1 MIAHGR
7 GVTPSD
13 DPGPVTD
20 GPEAN
25 ARLTGALA
33 AVLLVLLAA
42 EGFTVLSVHK
52 LLVPHVFIGML
63 LIPPVLLKIGS
74 TLYRFGRYYSGSEA
88 YRRKGPPALV
98 LRLLGPFV
106 VALTVSVLGTGVV
119 LMFVSRSARHLW
131 LFLHKASFVLWFGAM
146 TIHVLGHLA
155 DTARLSPRDWYGP
168 ARRQV
173 RGAGIRQGA
182 VITSVAIGVLLGVV
196 LVGRARRW
204 L

>member
-1 MIAHGR
+1 MAEN
-7 GVTPSD
+7 
-13 DPGPVTD
+13 PGPVTD

-42 EGFTVLSVHK
+42 EGFTVLSVRK
-52 LLVPHVFIGML
+52 LLAPHVFIGML

-74 TLYRFGRYYSGSEA
+74 TTYRFVRYYLGSEA
-88 YRRKGPPALV
+88 YRRKGPPPVL

-119 LMFVSRSARHLW
+119 LMFVPRGSRHAW

-155 DTARLSPRDWYGP
+155 DTARLSPRDWYGRT
-168 ARRQV
+168 RREV
-173 RGAGIRQGA
+173 RGAGIRQWA
-182 VITSVAIGVLLGVV
+182 VVASVVIGVLLGLL
-196 LVGRARRW
+196 LVGRTGRW
-204 L
+204 LSLLGA

>member
-63 LIPPVLLKIGS
+63 LIPPTLLKIGS

-88 YRRKGPPALV
+88 YRHKGPPPLV

-106 VALTVSVLGTGVV
+106 VALTIVVLGTGVV
-119 LMFVSRSARHLW
+119 LMFVPHRARDLW
-131 LFLHKASFVLWFGAM
+131 LSLHKVSFVLWFGAM

-168 ARRQV
+168 TRREV

-182 VITSVAIGVLLGVV
+182 VVTSVAIGVLLGLL
-196 LVGRARRW
+196 LVGRSRRW